1 MNQGVLQSNVEPKE
15 MVKPVV
21 SGIDDK
27 EVKGRVAAEMQRRN
41 YRSLQNMPR
50 HYRRA
55 FAKVNGV
62 KIRGID
68 KFKKVV
74 V

>member
-1 MNQGVLQSNVEPKE
+1 MVQGVLQSNVEPKE
-15 MVKPVV
+15 MV
-21 SGIDDK
+21 SSIDEK
-27 EVKGRVAAEMQRRN
+27 EIKTRVATEMQRRN

-50 HYRRA
+50 HARRA
-55 FAKVNGV
+55 FAKVNGI

-74 V
+74 IKQ